1 MIASKAQT
9 IEYIKEM
16 PENTK
21 TDELLKAVN
30 IILRNFNGQTANNS
44 EAMQALKNI
53 EDLRKPAPAG
63 FDPEKELMEA
73 MEDRYGHF
81 D

>member
-16 PENTK
+16 PENYK
-21 TDELLKAVN
+21 TEELLKAVN
-30 IILRNFNGQTANNS
+30 IILKNFNGQTASNT
-44 EAMQALKNI
+44 EAMQALKNV
-53 EDLRKPAPAG
+53 EKLRKPAPAG